1 MKLALGGFIFDV
13 GYANK
18 ELLYMSDFNDVLDRI
33 YYKEKN
39 YDSIKELYRKAKLR
53 DKNITLEDVKQ
64 WLQKQATH
72 QLTTKPKIGKK
83 EYKQIYDEK

>member
-1 MKLALGGFIFDV
+1 
-13 GYANK
+13 
-18 ELLYMSDFNDVLDRI
+18 MSDFNDVLDRL

-53 DKNITLEDVKQ
+53 DKSITLEDVKQ

-72 QLTTKPKIGKK
+72 QLTTKPIIGKK
-83 EYKQIYDEK
+83 EYKKIYDEDHFSFQMDLTFLPK